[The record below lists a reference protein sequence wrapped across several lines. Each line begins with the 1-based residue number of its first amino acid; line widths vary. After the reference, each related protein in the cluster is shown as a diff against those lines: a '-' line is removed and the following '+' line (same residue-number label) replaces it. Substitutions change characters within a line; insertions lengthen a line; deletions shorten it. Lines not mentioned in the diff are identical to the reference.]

1 MQKAECGGSATIE
14 NIARLRHSHT
24 LTSQSL
30 CTQNL
35 VMRQDRRKIRQFVR
49 PFVTAVVACL
59 LFQQALAL
67 VFSQT
72 RHSGD
77 NSAFLSSP
85 VALSDELCANKNDAG
100 GKAPHAQHMHCL
112 ACFVSERSDD
122 AGSKVLFT
130 AVVLVLAPVSDAPPL
145 WPEERDLA
153 PPTTLWPSNRLSRA
167 PPSLLS

>member
-1 MQKAECGGSATIE
+1 
-14 NIARLRHSHT
+14 
-24 LTSQSL
+24 
-30 CTQNL
+30 
-35 VMRQDRRKIRQFVR
+35 
-49 PFVTAVVACL
+49 VTAVVACL

-77 NSAFLSSP
+77 NGAFLSSP
-85 VALSDELCANKNDAG
+85 VALSDELCANKNGAD

-112 ACFVSERSDD
+112 ACFLSERSDD
-122 AGSKVLFT
+122 AGSKVLLT

-153 PPTTLWPSNRLSRA
+153 PPTTQWPSNRLSRA